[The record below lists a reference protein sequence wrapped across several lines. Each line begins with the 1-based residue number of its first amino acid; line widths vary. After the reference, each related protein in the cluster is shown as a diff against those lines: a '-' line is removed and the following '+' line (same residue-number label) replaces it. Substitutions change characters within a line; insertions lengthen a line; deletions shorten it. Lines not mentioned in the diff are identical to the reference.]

1 MSALDIFLQQV
12 ANGIVNGA
20 GYVLIAVGLSL
31 VFGVLRIVNFAHG
44 EFYMLGAFVT
54 FYVMALLDVPYVVAV
69 LLATVIVAAIGIVA
83 NQLLF
88 RPLRREHEFS
98 ILMVS
103 LALGLILANGGEV
116 VFGADPKFVPTPY
129 SDMVVELGE
138 VFLTVQRVIVVA
150 AAILLVG
157 LIYLF
162 IRFTT
167 LGKMMQATAQNRDGA
182 ALSGVNIDWIYA
194 FTFAIAC
201 GLAAASGALLGP
213 TAAIFPTIGEWAVIK
228 GFIVVVLG
236 GLGSM
241 GGAVVG
247 GLVLGLVEALG
258 ANYFAIAFKD
268 AIGYGI
274 IVFVLL
280 WRPNGLFGAKAGGR

>member
-1 MSALDIFLQQV
+1 MSVIDIFLQQV
-12 ANGIVNGA
+12 SNGIVNGA

-44 EFYMLGAFVT
+44 EFYMLGAFIT
-54 FYVMALLDVPYVVAV
+54 FYVMALLNVPYLVAV
-69 LLATVIVAAIGIVA
+69 LLSTVIVACIGILA

-88 RPLRREHEFS
+88 RPLRGEHEFS
-98 ILMVS
+98 VLMVS

-129 SDMVVELGE
+129 SDMIVELGE
-138 VFLTVQRVIVVA
+138 VFLTVQRIIVVA
-150 AAILLVG
+150 AAIALVG

-182 ALSGVNIDWIYA
+182 ALSGVNIDRIYA
-194 FTFAIAC
+194 STFAIAC

-241 GGAVVG
+241 PGAVVG
-247 GLVLGLVEALG
+247 GLVLGVVEALG

-268 AIGYGI
+268 AIGYAI
-274 IVFVLL
+274 IVVVLL
-280 WRPNGLFGAKAGGR
+280 WRPNGLFGAKAGER

>member
-1 MSALDIFLQQV
+1 
-12 ANGIVNGA
+12 
-20 GYVLIAVGLSL
+20 
-31 VFGVLRIVNFAHG
+31 
-44 EFYMLGAFVT
+44 
-54 FYVMALLDVPYVVAV
+54 
-69 LLATVIVAAIGIVA
+69 
-83 NQLLF
+83 
-88 RPLRREHEFS
+88 
-98 ILMVS
+98 
-103 LALGLILANGGEV
+103 
-116 VFGADPKFVPTPY
+116 
-129 SDMVVELGE
+129 
-138 VFLTVQRVIVVA
+138 VVA